1 MGAKETMLDLVP
13 FARAGRKVAW
23 LPGKPQFVREGLER
37 HFPGAITTA
46 VAATVVGH
54 EYQFSGVGKTLPAH
68 LSPAM
73 QDARGGELHRVLI
86 DPDAAPALV
95 V

>member
-1 MGAKETMLDLVP
+1 MLDLVP

-73 QDARGGELHRVLI
+73 QDARGGELHWVLI